1 MPKKTRK
8 EQYKY
13 WRQINT
19 IAISKAAGNNGIN
32 GVLLDVKALLEAI
45 ASQGEEVRVKRA
57 TIHVNAVCTAAWH
70 NFFMTIAAM
79 VSDQAIAAATPTV
92 SNSVLDDELD
102 VLTAGDYEERDFGTF
117 RSKSDVGNILSAT
130 VDVTSFLQRCSGLL
144 ARSAILSVNLHG
156 HRIRG
161 RSRC

>member
-1 MPKKTRK
+1 
-8 EQYKY
+8 
-13 WRQINT
+13 
-19 IAISKAAGNNGIN
+19 
-32 GVLLDVKALLEAI
+32 
-45 ASQGEEVRVKRA
+45 
-57 TIHVNAVCTAAWH
+57 
-70 NFFMTIAAM
+70 M

-144 ARSAILSVNLHG
+144 ARSAILSVNPYMAIVFAGGVDANNISIDDCTAVFEMQYVNTQKPL
-156 HRIRG
+156 RMLA
-161 RSRC
+161 